1 MEDVQGTLGG
11 FRGLRAELLVALKK
25 AQPLTAQ
32 ELGSQFGLTAN
43 ALRRH
48 LKVLEEDGLVQYR
61 REIRGVGGPVFAYS
75 LTDSGEQLFPRSYAT
90 VLTTALEALR
100 TTEGGSAAVSRVL
113 EAEWS
118 ALAGEAAP
126 LLESLPVHE
135 RLSLV
140 AELLTSKG
148 YMAEAQV
155 VHAEGSDG
163 VGEPVG
169 TLRMHN
175 CAIRAIAERFP
186 EACAVEAEM
195 MERMIGAP
203 LQRGA
208 HRLTGCV
215 RCEYSVRGE
224 HLSQWSTEQA

>member
-32 ELGSQFGLTAN
+32 QLGDQFGLTAN

-48 LKVLEEDGLVQYR
+48 LKALEEDGLVQYR

-100 TTEGGSAAVSRVL
+100 TTEGGGVAVNRVL

-118 ALAGEAAP
+118 ALEAEAAP
-126 LLESLPVHE
+126 ILATLPVHE
-135 RLSLV
+135 RLALV

-155 VHAEGSDG
+155 EQRA
-163 VGEPVG
+163 GEETTG
-169 TLRMHN
+169 TLRIHN

-186 EACAVEAEM
+186 EACAVEASM
-195 MERMIGAP
+195 MERMVGAP
-203 LQRGA
+203 LIRGA
-208 HRLTGCV
+208 HRLKGCV